1 MPDRRVVHVVDD
13 DAAFRESLGA
23 LLDSARLTIVNY
35 DSAAAVLNAAGQ
47 LTEGCLLLDVHLP
60 GMDGLELQGR
70 LTALGVR
77 LPVVVMTGQGDVPTA
92 VRAMKA
98 GAADFIEKPFDDRTL
113 IVAIESALIAGM
125 ERASRTRATGEA
137 EARIAA
143 LTPRE
148 RQVLEGIVLG
158 RTSKI
163 IAYDLG
169 ISVRTVEVHRT
180 RMLERLG
187 TRKVAAAIRLA
198 LMAGLAAGP
207 I

>member
-13 DAAFRESLGA
+13 DAAFRGSLEA
-23 LLDSARLTIVNY
+23 LLESARLTAVTY
-35 DSAAAVLNAAGQ
+35 ESAAAVIDSSAQ
-47 LTEGCLLLDVHLP
+47 LTEGCLLLDIHMP
-60 GMDGLELQGR
+60 GMNGLELQTR

-77 LPVVVMTGQGDVPTA
+77 LPVIVMTGQGNIPTA
-92 VRAMKA
+92 VQAMKA
-98 GAADFIEKPFDDRTL
+98 GAVDFIEKPFDDRTL
-113 IVAIESALIAGM
+113 IVSIEAALIAGI
-125 ERASRTRATGEA
+125 ERESREHSRGEA
-137 EARIAA
+137 TARIAA

-158 RTSKI
+158 RASKV

-187 TRKVAAAIRLA
+187 TRSVAAAIRLA
-198 LMAGLAAGP
+198 VMAGLASGQF
-207 I
+207 

>member
-1 MPDRRVVHVVDD
+1 MSDRRVVHIVDD
-13 DAAFRESLGA
+13 DAAFCESLEA
-23 LLDSARLTIVNY
+23 LLESAHLTTFTY
-35 DSAAAVLNAAGQ
+35 RSAAATLDAAAQ

-60 GMDGLELQGR
+60 GMDGLELHAR
-70 LTALGVR
+70 LTALGIN

-98 GAADFIEKPFDDRTL
+98 GAVDFIEKPFDDRTL
-113 IVAIESALIAGM
+113 IVALESAFMAGM
-125 ERASRTRATGEA
+125 ERVSRTRATSEA
-137 EARIAA
+137 KARIAA

-158 RTSKI
+158 RASKI

-187 TRKVAAAIRLA
+187 TRNVAAAIRLA
-198 LMAGLAAGP
+198 MMAGLAAGQL
-207 I
+207 